1 MHAYPTASF
10 RQLALAALAGALLG
24 PPAMAQDNEPGNV
37 PEAPN
42 FERWQCRQCEF
53 DYGWT
58 GSILFGA
65 GYVSEDFAEFGN
77 FRDQEEEGVEPELDL
92 DLIWR
97 DDKGRWLDILGADLG
112 RENRELFIQGG
123 KQGSYRAWIG
133 FDGIQH
139 FRADDTASIFT
150 GAGNANQRLPA
161 GWVRGGRSDQ
171 FETLAESLRP
181 VDIKRE
187 RNLIQA
193 GFELARLEPWTMR
206 FDVSHEIR
214 DGNRIQGGSFIFSA
228 IELASPV
235 EYETTRIDAA
245 IGYSGSNWELETGY
259 NLSLFEND
267 NRSLTFENPFFGI
280 NGADIGQLA
289 QPPDNQFHQFSVSGS
304 WRPLRQLTLAGQ
316 VAFGRIE
323 QDDNFVSPSLNPM
336 FGQVGLPIADLDGEV
351 DTAALRFRASS
362 PLTRKLRATLEFA
375 YDERDNDSDRASF
388 AQVVS
393 DTFLAAER
401 INEPFSYEKTTFE
414 AGLDYRVFS
423 FLKLDA
429 SARFTDTERTFQEV
443 EDTDT
448 EKYRL
453 RARINPIDR
462 LNLIAEASYEERD
475 NDLDPALLPRREN
488 PALRRFHFAEK
499 ERDAYRLTADYAL
512 TERVVIGA
520 YGEISDDDYTD
531 TRIGLSSGE
540 TETWGVDL
548 SATLAKSV
556 SAHAFWSYEN
566 LEATIFGADDVIG
579 APWTAKQDDRFNTV
593 GLGLRFAD
601 LPGRWLEARIDAIY
615 ARSEGDIRTFKRDTS
630 PLFPE
635 LETDRYEIETSIE
648 RELAARWNLRMSWLV
663 GRLTEDDFFRDL
675 VQPATLPNLL
685 SLGEGT
691 PGDTVH
697 VISAML
703 RYRFQ

>member
-1 MHAYPTASF
+1 MHANRSASF
-10 RQLALAALAGALLG
+10 RPLRLAALVGALLG
-24 PPAMAQDNEPGNV
+24 ATAVAQEDQAGNAPEPPD
-37 PEAPN
+37 

-65 GYVSEDFAEFGN
+65 DYVSDDFAEFGN
-77 FRDQEEEGVEPELDL
+77 FRDLEEKGVAPELDL

-97 DDKGRWLDILGADLG
+97 DEKGRWLDILGADLG
-112 RENRELFIQGG
+112 RENRDLFIQGG
-123 KQGSYRAWIG
+123 KRGSYTAWIG

-139 FRADDTASIFT
+139 FRADDTASIFA
-150 GAGNANQRLPA
+150 GAGNAVQRLPS
-161 GWVRGGRSDQ
+161 GWVRGGRTDQ

-181 VDIKRE
+181 IDIKRE

-193 GFELARLEPWTMR
+193 GFEMARLEPWTMR
-206 FDVSHEIR
+206 LDVKHEIR
-214 DGNRIQGGSFIFSA
+214 DGNRIHGGSFIFSA

-245 IGYSGSNWELETGY
+245 IGYSGKNWELETGY

-267 NRSLTFENPFFGI
+267 NRSLTFENPYFGI

-304 WRPLRQLTLAGQ
+304 WRPLGRLTLAGQ
-316 VAFGRIE
+316 AAVGRIE
-323 QDDNFVSPSLNPM
+323 QDDNFVAPSLNPM
-336 FGQVGLPIADLDGEV
+336 IGQVGLPLSDLDGEV
-351 DTAALRFRASS
+351 NTTALRFRATS

-375 YDERDNDSDRASF
+375 YDERDNDSDRAAFS
-388 AQVVS
+388 QVVS
-393 DTFLAAER
+393 DVFLVDER
-401 INEPFSYEKTTFE
+401 INEPFSYDKTTFE

-423 FLKLDA
+423 FLKLEA
-429 SARFTDTERTFQEV
+429 SARLTNTERTFQEV
-443 EDTDT
+443 EDSDT
-448 EKYRL
+448 ETYRL
-453 RARINPIDR
+453 RARVNPLDR
-462 LNLIAEASYEERD
+462 LNVIAEARYEERN
-475 NDLDPALLPRREN
+475 NDLDPALLPQREN

-499 ERDAYRLTADYAL
+499 ERDLYRLTADYAL
-512 TERVVIGA
+512 TERVVLGA
-520 YGEISDDDYTD
+520 YAELSDDDYAD
-531 TRIGLSSGE
+531 TRIGLSNGE
-540 TETWGVDL
+540 TQSYGVDL
-548 SATLAKSV
+548 GATLAKSI
-556 SAHAFWSYEN
+556 SAHAFWSYEK
-566 LEATIFGADDVIG
+566 LEATIFGADNVSG

-593 GLGLRFAD
+593 GLGIRFAD
-601 LPGRWLEARIDAIY
+601 LPGKWLEARIDAIY
-615 ARSEGDIRTFKRDTS
+615 ASSEGDIRTFKRDTS

-635 LETDRYEIETSIE
+635 LQTDRYEIESSIE
-648 RELAARWNLRMSWLV
+648 RELAEHWNLRMSWLV

-703 RYRFQ
+703 RYRFR